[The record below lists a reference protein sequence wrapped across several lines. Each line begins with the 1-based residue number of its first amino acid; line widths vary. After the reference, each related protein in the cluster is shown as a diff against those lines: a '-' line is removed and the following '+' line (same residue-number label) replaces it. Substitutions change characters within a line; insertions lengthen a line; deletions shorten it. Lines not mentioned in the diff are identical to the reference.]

1 MKLFNWRT
9 KKAKAA
15 DQAIVEKNQAV
26 MAKEKAEKEL
36 QELKAENARKD
47 FFAKQ
52 KAEKELQEEKAE
64 NARKDFLENQ

>member
-9 KKAKAA
+9 KKARAAEEAKKAA
-15 DQAIVEKNQAV
+15 DQAVI
-26 MAKEKAEKEL
+26 AKEKAEKEL